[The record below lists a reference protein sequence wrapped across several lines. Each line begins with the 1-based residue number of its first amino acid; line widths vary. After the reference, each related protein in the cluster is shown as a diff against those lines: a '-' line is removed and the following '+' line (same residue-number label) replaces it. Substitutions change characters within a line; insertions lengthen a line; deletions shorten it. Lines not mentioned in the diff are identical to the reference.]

1 MYLSGAILQP
11 FIKIAIWAFLVY
23 FAYCC
28 FLFLVQ
34 RRIIFP
40 RSHIPYSPETE
51 KAVPG
56 LEKIWLSTHS
66 GKFETWF
73 MPPLNINPLKSTPT
87 KPAPA
92 VIFGHGNAELIDFC
106 PEELKVFTRIGI
118 GVFLIEY
125 PGYGRS
131 EGSPSQKSISHAFN
145 AGYDYLVSRKDVDP
159 NRIILFGRSLGGGA
173 VCALASNKPSC
184 ALILQSTFTSV
195 TAFAS
200 RFLAPGFLVRD
211 PFDNLSVVSTYTGP
225 VLIMHGKKDDIIPFS
240 HGKALYDKCLKGK
253 FIVYDCSHN
262 DCPPDYAIFRKDIE
276 TFLTDFGIIT

>member
-1 MYLSGAILQP
+1 M
-11 FIKIAIWAFLVY
+11 
-23 FAYCC
+23 
-28 FLFLVQ
+28 Q
-34 RRIIFP
+34 RQIIFP
-40 RSHIPYSPETE
+40 RSQIPYSPETE
-51 KAVPG
+51 KVVPG
-56 LEKIWLSTHS
+56 VEKIWLSTHS

-73 MPPLNINPLKSTPT
+73 MPPLNINPLKSAPT
-87 KPAPA
+87 KSATAKPVPA

-118 GVFLIEY
+118 GVLLIEY

-173 VCALASNKPSC
+173 VCDLASNKPSA

-195 TAFAS
+195 RSFAS

-225 VLIMHGKKDDIIPFS
+225 VLIMHGKNDDIIPFS
-240 HGKALYDKCLKGK
+240 HGKALYDKCLNGRLV
-253 FIVYDCSHN
+253 IYDCSHN
-262 DCPPDYAIFRKDIE
+262 DCPPDYAVFQKDIE
-276 TFLTDFGIIT
+276 TFLTDVGIIT

>member
-1 MYLSGAILQP
+1 LQP
-11 FIKIAIWAFLVY
+11 FIKIITWAFFIY

-28 FLFLVQ
+28 LLFVMQ
-34 RRIIFP
+34 RQIIFP
-40 RSHIPYSPETE
+40 RSQIPYSPETE
-51 KAVPG
+51 KVVPG
-56 LEKIWLSTHS
+56 VEKIWLSIHS

-73 MPPLNINPLKSTPT
+73 MPPLNINPLKSVPA
-87 KPAPA
+87 KQAPA

-106 PEELKVFTRIGI
+106 HEEVKVFTRIGI
-118 GVFLIEY
+118 GVLLIEY

-131 EGSPSQKSISHAFN
+131 EGSPSQKSISQAFN

-173 VCALASNKPSC
+173 VCALASIKPSA

-195 TAFAS
+195 RAFAS

-225 VLIMHGKKDDIIPFS
+225 VLIMHGKNDDVIPFS
-240 HGKALYDKCLKGK
+240 HGKALYEKCLKGK
-253 FIVYDCSHN
+253 LIVYDCAHN
-262 DCPPDYAIFRKDIE
+262 DCPPDHAIFRKDIE
-276 TFLTDFGIIT
+276 TFLTDVGIIT

>member
-1 MYLSGAILQP
+1 MQP
-11 FIKIAIWAFLVY
+11 FIKIATWTFLLY
-23 FAYCC
+23 TAYCC
-28 FLFLVQ
+28 FLFVIQ
-34 RRIIFP
+34 RQIIFP
-40 RSHIPYSPETE
+40 RSQIPYPSGAE
-51 KAVPG
+51 KVIPG
-56 LEKIWLSTHS
+56 LEKIWLTTPS

-73 MPPLNINPLKSTPT
+73 MPPLNIDPLKTIPAKPVSA

-159 NRIILFGRSLGGGA
+159 NRIILFGRSVGGGA
-173 VCALASNKPSC
+173 VCELASNKPSA
-184 ALILQSTFTSV
+184 ALILQSAFKS
-195 TAFAS
+195 ARSFAS
-200 RFLAPGFLVRD
+200 KFFAPGFLVRD

-225 VLIMHGKKDDIIPFS
+225 VLIIHGKHDDIIPFS

-253 FIVYDCSHN
+253 MITYDCSHN
-262 DCPPDYAIFRKDIE
+262 DCPPDYVIFWKNIE
-276 TFLTDFGIIT
+276 TFLNEVGIIT

>member
-1 MYLSGAILQP
+1 MQP
-11 FIKIAIWAFLVY
+11 FIKITTWAFLFY

-28 FLFLVQ
+28 FLFFIQ

-40 RSHIPYSPETE
+40 RSHIPYSSETE
-51 KAVPG
+51 KVVSG
-56 LEKIWLSTHS
+56 IEKIWLDIPS
-66 GKFETWF
+66 GKLETWF
-73 MPPLNINPLKSTPT
+73 MPPLNISPSKSVPA

-106 PEELKVFTRIGI
+106 PEELKVFTNIGV

-145 AGYDYLVSRKDVDP
+145 EGYKYLVSRKDVDP

-173 VCALASNKPSC
+173 VCTLASNKPSC

-195 TAFAS
+195 KSFTA
-200 RFLAPGFLVRD
+200 RFLAPGFIVRD
-211 PFDNLSVVSTYTGP
+211 PFDNLSVVSRYTNP
-225 VLIMHGKKDDIIPFS
+225 VLIIHGKNDDIIPFS
-240 HGKALYDKCLKGK
+240 HGKALYEKCLKGK
-253 FIVYDCSHN
+253 LIIYDCSHN

-276 TFLTDFGIIT
+276 TFLTEIGIINQ

>member
-1 MYLSGAILQP
+1 LQP
-11 FIKIAIWAFLVY
+11 FIKILTWAFFIY
-23 FAYCC
+23 FTYCC
-28 FLFLVQ
+28 LLFVMQ
-34 RRIIFP
+34 RQIIFP
-40 RSHIPYSPETE
+40 RSQIPYSSETE
-51 KAVPG
+51 KVVPE
-56 LEKIWLSTHS
+56 LEKIWLSTYS

-73 MPPLNINPLKSTPT
+73 MPPLNINPSKSAPVKSAPT

-106 PEELKVFTRIGI
+106 PEELNFFTRIGI

-131 EGSPSQKSISHAFN
+131 EGSPSQKSISQAFD
-145 AGYDYLVSRKDVDP
+145 AGYEYLVSRKDVDP

-173 VCALASNKPSC
+173 VCDLASNKPSA

-195 TAFAS
+195 RAFAS

-225 VLIMHGKKDDIIPFS
+225 VLIMHGKNDDIIPFA

-253 FIVYDCSHN
+253 LIVYDCSHN
-262 DCPPDYAIFRKDIE
+262 DCPPDYAIFQKDIE
-276 TFLTDFGIIT
+276 TFLADVGIIT

>member
-1 MYLSGAILQP
+1 MQP
-11 FIKIAIWAFLVY
+11 FIKIATWAFFIY

-28 FLFLVQ
+28 LLFIMQ
-34 RRIIFP
+34 RQIIFP
-40 RSHIPYSPETE
+40 RSHIPYSSEAE
-51 KAVPG
+51 KVVPG
-56 LEKIWLSTHS
+56 LEKIWLATHS

-73 MPPLNINPLKSTPT
+73 MPPLNTNPLKSALA

-106 PEELKVFTRIGI
+106 TEELKVFTRIGI
-118 GVFLIEY
+118 GVLLIEY

-131 EGSPSQKSISHAFN
+131 EGSPSQKSISYAFN

-159 NRIILFGRSLGGGA
+159 NRIILFGRSVGGGA
-173 VCALASNKPSC
+173 VCTLASNKPSA

-195 TAFAS
+195 RAFAS

-225 VLIMHGKKDDIIPFS
+225 VLIIHGKNDDIIPFS
-240 HGKALYDKCLKGK
+240 HGKALYEKCLKGK
-253 FIVYDCSHN
+253 LIVYDCSHN
-262 DCPPDYAIFRKDIE
+262 DCPPDYVIFQKDIK
-276 TFLTDFGIIT
+276 TFLTDVGIIT